1 MSLIKKLIQRLLDS
15 RTTPDEAANCAMPE
29 GSKQDIT
36 PSIMSESI
44 AWQRMHNGVAVDNG
58 YIQAEGRGATAGK
71 SQLMIGQDPNDF
83 RSFSNTFEATGL
95 NVCFAPVKKGQVY
108 YAYGSNLTDLAIY
121 FFKSV
126 GNSAIVGGGYNYFV
140 RRALSC
146 LRALSNYLPRSFC
159 KARSHGFQNNQ
170 LLSPT
175 RALISLAQAPRISL
189 VTSLRATAG
198 QLLDAT
204 QIQSQLLKS
213 KSRTGRWHLLPF
225 LTETPRELGSV
236 VTLKKGHRLSSCA
249 VAEVQPI
256 ILFGSTKQVQTFNP
270 LTGGAS
276 C

>member
-1 MSLIKKLIQRLLDS
+1 MALLKSLIQRLLDS

-108 YAYGSNLTDLAIY
+108 YVYGSNLTNLAIY

-126 GNSAIVGGGYNYFV
+126 GNSAIVGGGYNRLV

-146 LRALSNYLPRSFC
+146 LRPSFNFLLKNSLLVGVIGFLINPIRPLKRHTLRPRKQVIGLQLSLLVTDGFASRLMPHKFC
-159 KARSHGFQNNQ
+159 LAMGKFGRVLHRQ
-170 LLSPT
+170 LLVT
-175 RALISLAQAPRISL
+175 RAF
-189 VTSLRATAG
+189 
-198 QLLDAT
+198 
-204 QIQSQLLKS
+204 QSQFQKVGQWRMCYHKTQQTRS
-213 KSRTGRWHLLPF
+213 PS
-225 LTETPRELGSV
+225 
-236 VTLKKGHRLSSCA
+236 
-249 VAEVQPI
+249 
-256 ILFGSTKQVQTFNP
+256 LFQVSAINSFQ
-270 LTGGAS
+270 TGGAS

>member
-1 MSLIKKLIQRLLDS
+1 MLKQLIQRLLDS
-15 RTTPDEAANCAMPE
+15 RTTPSEAAHSAMPQE
-29 GSKQDIT
+29 NQVINYGSTTENPGSWTTILSFTAPKDGY
-36 PSIMSESI
+36 
-44 AWQRMHNGVAVDNG
+44 AKAVVVGTGKNS
-58 YIQAEGRGATAGK
+58 AELYCGNMRVSA
-71 SQLMIGQDPNDF
+71 
-83 RSFSNTFEATGL
+83 
-95 NVCFAPVKKGQVY
+95 FAPVDNASINVVIPVRKG
-108 YAYGSNLTDLAIY
+108 A
-121 FFKSV
+121 SV
-126 GNSAIVGGGYNYFV
+126 GLVSTVFRSAALYFVPSIGGGYNRFV

-146 LRALSNYLPRSFC
+146 LRPSFNYLPRSFC
-159 KARSHGFQNNQ
+159 KAKNLGFQNNQ
-170 LLSPT
+170 LLSSI

-225 LTETPRELGSV
+225 LTETLREPGSV

-270 LTGGAS
+270 LTGGAL